1 MSLVAHEAGA
11 QFTGYLTGLF
21 WTLFGLAGLF
31 GNIISVCIY
40 WAGSTTE
47 RLLWILVGIG
57 MAAAFDSCLIVGNVS
72 PKFVCERCFIRV

>member
-1 MSLVAHEAGA
+1 MSLIAHEAGA

-21 WTLFGLAGLF
+21 WTLFGLAGLL

-57 MAAAFDSCLIVGNVS
+57 SVISF
-72 PKFVCERCFIRV
+72 E

>member
-1 MSLVAHEAGA
+1 MSLIAHEAGA

-21 WTLFGLAGLF
+21 WTLFGLAGLL

-57 MAAAFDSCLIVGNVS
+57 TAAMFDVWPIHAFVA
-72 PKFVCERCFIRV
+72 